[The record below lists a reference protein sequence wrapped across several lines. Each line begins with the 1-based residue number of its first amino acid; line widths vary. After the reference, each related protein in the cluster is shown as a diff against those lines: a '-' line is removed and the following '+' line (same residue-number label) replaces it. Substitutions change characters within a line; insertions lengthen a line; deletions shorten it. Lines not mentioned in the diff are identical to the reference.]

1 MSVPLHSSKSDLSLR
16 NPLLVAAGCY
26 GLGTEYRG
34 LLAVERLGAVIVGP
48 VTMRARPGAAPP
60 RAVPLPGG
68 LLLHTGL
75 DNPGLSVVLRR
86 FARAWA
92 RIPTAVIFHLAATTP
107 GEVAAAGLR
116 LSGVDALVA
125 VELGLPDGADP
136 DEVAAL
142 VGAAR
147 SALTLPLLVR
157 LPLSSAVWLA
167 EAAVEGGADALT
179 VGAPPRGTAVHEGRF
194 VTGRLYGPLVHPL
207 ALRALRQ
214 VAGSVKVPLIGCGGV
229 YSTADA
235 RAFLQA
241 GAVAVQVDAAL
252 WRDPAGVGRMA
263 QELAAAPA

>member
-1 MSVPLHSSKSDLSLR
+1 MSVSLHGSKSDLSLR
-16 NPLLVAAGCY
+16 NPLLVAAGCA

-34 LLAVERLGAVIVGP
+34 LLDVQSLGALVVGP
-48 VTMRARPGAAPP
+48 VTMRARAGAAPP

-86 FARAWA
+86 CARAWA
-92 RIPTAVIFHLAATTP
+92 RTPTAVIFHLAATTP

-179 VGAPPRGTAVHEGRF
+179 VGAPPRGSAVHEGRF